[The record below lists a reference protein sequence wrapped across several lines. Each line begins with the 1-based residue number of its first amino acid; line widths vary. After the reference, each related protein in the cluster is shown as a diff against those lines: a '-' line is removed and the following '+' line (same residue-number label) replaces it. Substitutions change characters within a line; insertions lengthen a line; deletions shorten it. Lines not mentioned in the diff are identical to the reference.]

1 MTLNTQVTKA
11 QVFEGTVWVQEKLSE
26 RFHQVDHLLLTNKL
40 CTQVYNMYNTIY
52 KQHTYIQHEGN
63 TNIMDEN
70 FELAKWLSAINETAY
85 ISYVLGHMSLW
96 RN

>member
-63 TNIMDEN
+63 TNIWMRILN
-70 FELAKWLSAINETAY
+70 LQSGSVPSMRQHIYL
-85 ISYVLGHMSLW
+85 MS
-96 RN
+96 